1 MITSWTVRMSAR
13 KYLPIALGISLLAQS
28 MPLSV
33 AALGLSTSSRKTS
46 MSSPTYSRLDA
57 GAGPDTHSNGDS
69 NAESNAESNVAA
81 SDADAKESASAA
93 GTDEK
98 GADEKSA
105 SVKESATDT
114 ASAVSASGSAVSAS
128 EPIQPTASTPT
139 ASAADTALAPVKMGS
154 SDADQAASTDGSG
167 QKNAA
172 KSQGKDSQVLN
183 ATVDRNEFV
192 PKAPVDRTDT
202 VAGTEPKKSR
212 KTKADKKEAFDKQVH
227 DTGMKLGPIQLQSDD
242 DDKKVTTSFDA
253 KKAELAE
260 LWDAALCR
268 NQDIQFVVQ
277 KLMPTKDPKHTTAIM
292 LKMLST
298 AMYGAMA
305 AGGMAAG
312 GMSGGFNPGMYMAQS
327 AGGSLVMQVLN
338 TAQSR
343 QAKKAALTETEAIM
357 LYNMIR
363 GVANQVVDNYSGYR
377 KYLGSVNRSW
387 TDYQDL
393 QAMVNEARGGQDAFR
408 QIECEYMLRKE
419 RRDIDELNEDVR
431 RSRQA
436 LVDLSGAE
444 AIDRLDKQ
452 IAIETQTAGP
462 KTEPPAEELA
472 TPNPPADPV
481 GGKGSDK
488 GAKKETAQTPGSNL

>member
-1 MITSWTVRMSAR
+1 MITRWTVRMSAR
-13 KYLPIALGISLLAQS
+13 KYLPIALGLSLLAQS

-33 AALGLSTSSRKTS
+33 AALGLSTTS
-46 MSSPTYSRLDA
+46 HKSGMSVPTNSRLDA
-57 GAGPDTHSNGDS
+57 GAGPDTQTSTAGSNTG
-69 NAESNAESNVAA
+69 
-81 SDADAKESASAA
+81 SDADAKESTTASAGDA
-93 GTDEK
+93 QESATASPDDAKESAMPSA
-98 GADEKSA
+98 ADA
-105 SVKESATDT
+105 KESAT
-114 ASAVSASGSAVSAS
+114 ASAANADAAQAAPSSATVPAAETTNLAPVKLGSTDTK
-128 EPIQPTASTPT
+128 EET
-139 ASAADTALAPVKMGS
+139 ASAAAVGPETS
-154 SDADQAASTDGSG
+154 ET
-167 QKNAA
+167 
-172 KSQGKDSQVLN
+172 SQTKDNKVLN
-183 ATVDRNEFV
+183 ATVDKNEFV

-227 DTGMKLGPIQLQSDD
+227 DTGMKLGPIQLQGDED
-242 DDKKVTTSFDA
+242 ADDKKVTTSFDA

-338 TAQSR
+338 TAQTR

-393 QAMVNEARGGQDAFR
+393 QAMVNEARSGQDSFR

-452 IAIETQTAGP
+452 IAIETQTAGAKP
-462 KTEPPAEELA
+462 EPIAEE
-472 TPNPPADPV
+472 PSKPADA
-481 GGKGSDK
+481 GSGKSSQSSEKGPDK
-488 GAKKETAQTPGSNL
+488 QTAQTPGSDL

>member
-1 MITSWTVRMSAR
+1 MITWTARTSAR
-13 KYLPIALGISLLAQS
+13 KYLPIALGLSLLAQT

-33 AALGLSTSSRKTS
+33 AALGSSTTS
-46 MSSPTYSRLDA
+46 HKAGMSSPTYSRLDA
-57 GAGPDTHSNGDS
+57 GAGPDTHSSTDGTPD
-69 NAESNAESNVAA
+69 SNVAA
-81 SDADAKESASAA
+81 SDADPKESTTASAP
-93 GTDEK
+93 E
-98 GADEKSA
+98 
-105 SVKESATDT
+105 VKESAT
-114 ASAVSASGSAVSAS
+114 ASAVDA
-128 EPIQPTASTPT
+128 EPAQANTATPT
-139 ASAADTALAPVKMGS
+139 NAAATTNLAPVKLGS
-154 SDADQAASTDGSG
+154 SDANEQSQSAAADVAG
-167 QKNAA
+167 QKTADT
-172 KSQGKDSQVLN
+172 GKDSKVLN
-183 ATVDRNEFV
+183 ATVDKNEFV

-202 VAGTEPKKSR
+202 VVGTEPKKSR
-212 KTKADKKEAFDKQVH
+212 KGKADKKEAFDKQVH

-242 DDKKVTTSFDA
+242 EGDNSKVTTTFDA

-312 GMSGGFNPGMYMAQS
+312 GMGGGFNPGMYMAQS

-338 TAQSR
+338 GAQAR

-393 QAMVNEARGGQDAFR
+393 QAMVNEARGGQDSFR

-436 LVDLSGAE
+436 LVDLSGAD

-452 IAIETQTAGP
+452 IAIETQTAG
-462 KTEPPAEELA
+462 KSEATVEEA
-472 TPNPPADPV
+472 NTPNTPADAA
-481 GGKGSDK
+481 GGKSSGQ
-488 GAKKETAQTPGSNL
+488 GAKEKTAQTPGSNL